1 MDSRFHGND
10 RHLPYIVI
18 PAKAGIQEPLPELI
32 EKLPSVEKNP
42 GRPSGPPGSLAPKSG
57 YITPPFSLDPRQD
70 KEGYGGDDKIDH
82 EDDH

>member
-1 MDSRFHGND
+1 LIFLDSRFHGND

-42 GRPSGPPGSLAPKSG
+42 GRPSGPPGSLAPKSD
-57 YITPPFSLDPRQD
+57 YKSAAFFLRSTAR
-70 KEGYGGDDKIDH
+70 
-82 EDDH
+82 